1 MKFVYRNL
9 TALFVVLLFLVQTA
23 VASAAGAQGNVNGI
37 RFSSG
42 PTAVRIVFDVD
53 VMPDYKVSTANDGT
67 RLILDFPATEN
78 HTDLKN
84 LDIDDSLVK
93 SVIFSKNNQGF
104 QAIIEL
110 NRAATYSVKTLQGPP
125 RIFIDISKNYESKQI
140 DEVAP
145 GLIHTTYVRN
155 NDLGMLTAHVL
166 DVDPTLYNLRPALS
180 NGKISGRETVSGI
193 SDDTNAMAAVNSSY
207 FALNGELLGL
217 TKIDST
223 IVSTTYLARSAFGI
237 MPDGTPIAGVVDY
250 TGTVSSKGVTLPI
263 SGVNCER
270 GENGLTI
277 YNSYY
282 DDSTMTNEY
291 GMEYTVKGNKVIDI
305 KQANSPILPGTIVV
319 SAHGTAKDALASVK
333 IGDRM
338 EIKEDIGSPWNTAQ
352 QIIGVGPTLVK
363 AGNINVTAQ
372 QEQFGGDVTGGRAP
386 RTAVGI
392 TQNKHVLLF
401 VVDGR
406 QNTSIG
412 CTLTEMGQ
420 LMKDFGVVDAVN
432 FDGGGSS
439 EMVIGSTIVNSPSDG
454 SERKVG
460 AALIVIKK

>member
-1 MKFVYRNL
+1 MKFRYRNL
-9 TALFVVLLFLVQTA
+9 TALVVFLLLFVQMA
-23 VASAAGAQGNVNGI
+23 VALAAGAPGNVNGI

-42 PTAVRIVFDVD
+42 PAAVRLVFDVD
-53 VMPDYKVSTANDGT
+53 VIPAYKVSTENNGT
-67 RLILDFPATEN
+67 RLILDFPATVN
-78 HTDLKN
+78 HTDLMN

-93 SVIFSKNNQGF
+93 SVTFSKNNQGF
-104 QAIIEL
+104 RAIVDL
-110 NRAATYSVKTLQGPP
+110 NRIAEYHVKTLQGPP
-125 RIFIDISKNYESKQI
+125 RVFIDISKNYESKQI
-140 DEVAP
+140 AEVAP
-145 GLIHTTYVRN
+145 GLIHTTYIRN

-180 NGKISGRETVSGI
+180 NGKISGLETVTGI
-193 SDDTNAMAAVNSSY
+193 LNDTNAIAAVNSSY

-250 TGTVSSKGVTLPI
+250 TGTVSSKGITLPI
-263 SGVNCER
+263 AGVNCER
-270 GENGLTI
+270 GENGLII

-291 GMEYTVKGNKVIDI
+291 GIEYTVKDNKVIDI

-319 SAHGTAKDALASVK
+319 SAHGTAKDALAPVK

-338 EIKEDIGSPWNTAQ
+338 EIKEDIGSPWNAAK

-363 AGNINVTAQ
+363 DGIVNVTVQ
-372 QEQFGGDVTGGRAP
+372 QEQFGGDVANGRAP

-392 TQNKHVLLF
+392 TKNKHVLLL

-406 QNTSIG
+406 QSTSIG
-412 CTLTEMGQ
+412 CTLNEMGQ
-420 LMKDFGVVDAVN
+420 LMKDFGAVDAVN

-439 EMVIGSTIVNSPSDG
+439 EMVIDDTIINSPSDG

-460 AALIVIKK
+460 AGLIIVKK